1 MHEAFYP
8 PPDIIEEEDKN
19 EEDLDTLRDDYK
31 KANKEKIRF
40 RKLYHELQERS
51 FHYQA
56 MMSEY
61 EKLYSEFLGKCIKT
75 EKEKVELSLKL
86 QRANWL

>member
-1 MHEAFYP
+1 
-8 PPDIIEEEDKN
+8 
-19 EEDLDTLRDDYK
+19 
-31 KANKEKIRF
+31 
-40 RKLYHELQERS
+40 
-51 FHYQA
+51 

>member
-19 EEDLDTLRDDYK
+19 EEDLDALRDDYK

-40 RKLYHELQERS
+40 RKLYHEL
-51 FHYQA
+51 
-56 MMSEY
+56 
-61 EKLYSEFLGKCIKT
+61 
-75 EKEKVELSLKL
+75 
-86 QRANWL
+86 